1 MHRTAAMTAL
11 AAAII
16 VAAGSACTDTPHYA
30 PPPAT
35 YYVSP
40 GGNDRNSG
48 TSPGEAWRTLR
59 RAEGTALEPGNRL
72 MLQGGARFTG
82 TLTVGK
88 GEAGDADRPVVI
100 GSYGTGRA
108 TVAATDGPGISVHDT
123 AGVEIRNLAVT
134 GKDGSYLR
142 DGGINL
148 YSDLPDGKK
157 LDHVAVSGVEVSGF
171 RAGIAIGGTGGGSGF
186 ENVTVSRSEL
196 HDNRDVGLLTYGPD
210 FDAAHPTYAHSR
222 IRIVDV
228 AAYHN
233 TGDPASTTTH
243 SGNGIVLGSVRDA
256 TVRDS
261 HAHDNGT
268 RAAAEAPAGP
278 VGIWA
283 YDATGILLE
292 HNTSYRNHTG
302 SRVDG
307 AGFGLDSNVSDSTV
321 QYNLAFQN
329 DGPGYYAYT
338 SKRNGAHRDNTI
350 RYNISAD
357 NGRKLP
363 AKGSLAV
370 YGKDVRSLDVYQNT
384 LVVPRSPNGPGPAI
398 LLRAGLSHVTVRNN
412 VLVADSAP
420 LIVAAKGLTPRKVLL
435 QGNNYSTASGSW
447 NVDWAG
453 RTYAGLAAWRTAT
466 GQERVGATPSGT
478 TTGPCFAG
486 GALPRI
492 RSAEDAPLII
502 PDCAAPVGA
511 GLDLHALFGTDP
523 GAVDYFGR
531 ASGTPP
537 PVGAAVPV
545 VKD

>member
-1 MHRTAAMTAL
+1 MHRTAAMTTL

-16 VAAGSACTDTPHYA
+16 LAAGSGCADTPHYA
-30 PPPAT
+30 PAPAT

-59 RAEGTALEPGNRL
+59 RAEGTVLHPGNKL
-72 MLQGGARFTG
+72 MLEGGARFAG

-134 GKDGSYLR
+134 GRNGSYLR
-142 DGGINL
+142 EGGINL
-148 YSDLPDGKK
+148 YNDLPGGNT

-171 RAGIAIGGTGGGSGF
+171 RAGIAIGGTRGGAGF
-186 ENVTVSRSEL
+186 ENVSVSRSKL
-196 HDNRDVGLLTYGPD
+196 HDNKDVGLLAYGPD
-210 FDAAHPTYAHSR
+210 FDAGHPSYAHSH
-222 IRIVDV
+222 IRIADV

-261 HAHDNGT
+261 RAHDNGT

-283 YDATGILLE
+283 YDSTGVLLE
-292 HNTSYRNHTG
+292 HNSSYRNHTG

-307 AGFGLDSNVSDSTV
+307 AGFGLDSNVSDSTI

-329 DGPGYYAYT
+329 DGPGYYTYT
-338 SKRNGAHRDNTI
+338 NKRNGAHRDNTI

-357 NGRKLP
+357 DGRKLP

-370 YGKDVRSLDVYQNT
+370 YGIDVRSLHVYQNT
-384 LVVPRSPNGPGPAI
+384 LVMPHSPKGRGPAI
-398 LLRAGLSHVTVRNN
+398 VLRAGLSHVTVRNN
-412 VLVADSAP
+412 ILVADDAP
-420 LIVAAKGLTPRKVLL
+420 LVLAAKGLTPRNVLL
-435 QGNNYSTASGSW
+435 QGNNYSTVSGSW
-447 NVDWAG
+447 SVDWAG
-453 RTYAGLAAWRTAT
+453 RTYASLAAWRTAT
-466 GQERVGATPSGT
+466 GQERAGGKPSGT
-478 TTGPCFAG
+478 TTDPCFAG

-492 RSAEDAPLII
+492 RSTEDAPLII

-523 GAVDYFGR
+523 GTVDYFGR
-531 ASGTPP
+531 TTGTPP
-537 PVGAAVPV
+537 SVGAAVPS

>member
-1 MHRTAAMTAL
+1 MSTL

-16 VAAGSACTDTPHYA
+16 LAAGSGCTGTPHYA

-40 GGNDRNSG
+40 GGDDRNSG

-59 RAEGTALEPGNRL
+59 RAEGTDLEPGTSL
-72 MLQGGARFTG
+72 MLQGGARFAG

-88 GEAGDADRPVVI
+88 TEAGDADRPVVI

-123 AGVEIRNLAVT
+123 AGVEIRNLTVT

-148 YSDLPDGKK
+148 YSDLPGGKK

-171 RAGIAIGGTGGGSGF
+171 RAGIAIGGTSGGSGF

-196 HDNRDVGLLTYGPD
+196 HDNKDVGLLTYGPA
-210 FDAAHPTYAHSR
+210 FDAAHPRYAHSR
-222 IRIVDV
+222 IRIVGV

-329 DGPGYYAYT
+329 DGPGFYAYT
-338 SKRNGAHRDNTI
+338 NQKNGAHRDNTI
-350 RYNISAD
+350 RYNIAAD

-363 AKGSLAV
+363 AKGALTV
-370 YGKDVRSLDVYQNT
+370 YGKDVRSLDIYQNT
-384 LVVPRSPNGPGPAI
+384 VVMPRSPNGRGPAI

-412 VLVADSAP
+412 ILVADSAP

-447 NVDWAG
+447 TVDWAG
-453 RTYAGLAAWRTAT
+453 RSYATLAAWRTAT
-466 GQERVGATPSGT
+466 GQERAGGTSSGT
-478 TTGPCFAG
+478 TTDPCFAG
-486 GALPRI
+486 GTLPRI

-523 GAVDYFGR
+523 GAVDYFGK

-537 PVGAAVPV
+537 PVGAAVPSA
-545 VKD
+545 KG